1 MKANITTHVE
11 EPAGARAR
19 GETNSPL
26 RILLVDDDS
35 SIRQLG
41 ADMLIRSG
49 YEVDGAED
57 GAAAWQALNAN
68 DYDLLITDNNMPN
81 MTGIDLLKK
90 LRAGRMD
97 LPVIM
102 ATGAL
107 PMLEFTQHTWLQPA
121 AALIKPYSP
130 AELLGTVK
138 LVLREGDN
146 TADGT
151 RLLTNGDMKH
161 EEISQAAGPARV
173 LRPCPTNSSS
183 RILAVDE
190 NSDLLLLYMEAL
202 ARPGSCHVDVAEDG
216 AVAWAALQAHNYD
229 LLITEH
235 EMPGLSGVNLVKKLR
250 AAHMALPVVMAAG
263 RLPTDELARNPSL
276 QLAATLV
283 KPFAMDTLLDTVRV
297 VLHTTDS
304 SRERIDPR
312 PNWHSQPSANA
323 LRL

>member
-1 MKANITTHVE
+1 MEANRIV
-11 EPAGARAR
+11 PAEASASANTRREIDPAQH
-19 GETNSPL
+19 
-26 RILLVDDDS
+26 ILLVDDES
-35 SIRQLG
+35 SIRRL
-41 ADMLIRSG
+41 AVEVLTRAG
-49 YEVDGAED
+49 YDVDGAED
-57 GAAAWQALNAN
+57 GAVAWQALNAES
-68 DYDLLITDNNMPN
+68 YDLLITDNNMPN
-81 MTGIDLLKK
+81 LTGVELLKK
-90 LRAGRMD
+90 LRAARME

-107 PMLEFTQHTWLQPA
+107 PTMEFTRHTWLQPA

-130 AELLGTVK
+130 AELLGAVKMVLSEQDKTV
-138 LVLREGDN
+138 GD
-146 TADGT
+146 T
-151 RLLTNGDMKH
+151 RLPAGGEMKQ
-161 EEISQAAGPARV
+161 EKISRAGKPPRA
-173 LRPCPTNSSS
+173 LRPRPTNSAH

-202 ARPGSCHVDVAEDG
+202 ARPGSYHVDVAEDG
-216 AVAWAALQAHNYD
+216 AVAWAALQAHNYN

-235 EMPGLSGVNLVKKLR
+235 EIPRLTGVDLVRKLR

-283 KPFAMDTLLDTVRV
+283 KPFAMDTLVDTVKT
-297 VLHTTDS
+297 VLRATNS
-304 SRERIDPR
+304 PRERIDPL